1 MGDRECVLPTGMMH
15 LAFRLSDQPF
25 RFFEDVADT
34 AGQALGHAIVGGARA
49 AHYVRE
55 ISGPARSVGVLL
67 HPGACKLLFGATAEE
82 LAGRHTP
89 LDALWGP
96 RAAET
101 RDRLLSAGSPGQ
113 QLDFFESLLAAWLP
127 RVHGLHP
134 AVAHALERFAMTSDV
149 REVVRQT
156 GYSHRR
162 FIALFRQAVGLTPKL
177 YCRVLRFQRTLER
190 MAADPA
196 PALVELALEAGYSD
210 QAHFNR
216 EFREFTGLTPEEYR
230 ERSPAL
236 PYHVP
241 VRRPES

>member
-1 MGDRECVLPTGMMH
+1 MGDRECVLPTGAMH
-15 LAFRLSDQPF
+15 LAFRLSSQPF
-25 RFFEDVADT
+25 RFFNDVEDT
-34 AGQALGHAIVGGARA
+34 AGQAFGHAIVGGARA
-49 AHYVRE
+49 APYVRE
-55 ISGPARSVGVLL
+55 VSGPARSVGALL
-67 HPGACKLLFGATAEE
+67 HPGACNLLFGVTADE
-82 LAGRHTP
+82 LAGRHTA
-89 LDALWGP
+89 LDELWGP
-96 RAAET
+96 WVAET
-101 RDRLLSAGSPGQ
+101 RERLLAAGSPAQ
-113 QLDFFESLLAAWLP
+113 QLDLFESFLAARLP

-230 ERSPAL
+230 ERSPSL

-241 VRRPES
+241 VRQPER